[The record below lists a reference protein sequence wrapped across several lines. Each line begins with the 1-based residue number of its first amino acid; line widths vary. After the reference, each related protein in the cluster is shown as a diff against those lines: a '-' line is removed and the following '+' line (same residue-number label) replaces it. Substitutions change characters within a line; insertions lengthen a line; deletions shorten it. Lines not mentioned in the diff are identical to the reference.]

1 MRTRPATPCARG
13 ELGFTLIEMIVA
25 LALLSLIMGVLAG
38 SIKVAR
44 NVLGAVERTAVANT
58 ALPAQSYLRA
68 AFAQT
73 VPARLSTTSAD
84 RSPVL
89 VGDATRVRFKTFYAT
104 LGQLEGLYT
113 VDIRLEPGRDRDGF
127 DLVAIQALQ
136 RPAAADGSVPDA
148 PSRRS
153 VLATNVRAIRIGY
166 FGTSETK
173 VDDWQWVDAW
183 TSADRLPRLVRID
196 LTFQPGQGQNWRRV
210 HFPIQLAE

>member
-1 MRTRPATPCARG
+1 MRG
-13 ELGFTLIEMIVA
+13 EAGFTLIEMIVA
-25 LALLSLIMGVLAG
+25 LALLALIMGVLAG

-44 NVLGAVERTAVANT
+44 NVLGAVERNAAANT
-58 ALPAQSYLRA
+58 ALPAQTYLRE

-84 RSPVL
+84 RSPIL
-89 VGDATRVRFKTFYAT
+89 VGDTTRVRFKTFYAT
-104 LGQLEGLYT
+104 LGQIEGLYT
-113 VDIRLEPGRDRDGF
+113 VDVRLEPGRDRDAF
-127 DLVAIQALQ
+127 DLVAVQALQ

-153 VLATNVRAIRIGY
+153 ILASNVRTITIGY
-166 FGTSETK
+166 FGASDTRP
-173 VDDWQWVDAW
+173 DDWQWVDAW

-196 LTFQPGQGQNWRRV
+196 MTFQPGQGQNWRRV